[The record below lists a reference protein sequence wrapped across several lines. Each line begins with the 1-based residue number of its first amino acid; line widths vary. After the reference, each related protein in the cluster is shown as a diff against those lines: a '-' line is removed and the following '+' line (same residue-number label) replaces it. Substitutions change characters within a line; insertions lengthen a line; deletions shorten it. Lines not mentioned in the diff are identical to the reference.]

1 MRFFLC
7 LFFIAVLII
16 AGFEVYDLFSQRE
29 SLGREITGLQT
40 QANILD
46 AQNGRLVEDI
56 EYFSRDENLAKEFKS
71 KFNYRAPD
79 EKLIILV
86 PSQGTDPAQ

>member
-7 LFFIAVLII
+7 LFFIAVLVI
-16 AGFEVYDLFSQRE
+16 AGFEVLDLFAQRE
-29 SLGREITGLQT
+29 SLGQEIRKLET
-40 QANILD
+40 QASIFE
-46 AQNGRLVEDI
+46 AQNGRLLEDI
-56 EYFSRDENLAKEFKS
+56 EYFSHDENLVKEFKS

-86 PSQGTDPAQ
+86 PGQAGEAE

>member
-7 LFFIAVLII
+7 LFFIAVLVI
-16 AGFEVYDLFSQRE
+16 AGLEVFDLFAQRE
-29 SLGREITGLQT
+29 SLAQEIETFET

-46 AQNGRLVEDI
+46 AQNERLLEDI
-56 EYFSRDENLAKEFKS
+56 EYFSHDENLVKEFKS

-86 PSQGTDPAQ
+86 PGQAGGVE